1 MMVQLMQRH
10 PQFSSSLLHFGRLGI
25 FISIAW
31 IGGMGSGLAQ
41 TGPASS
47 LDPANIPK
55 SDIVQFL
62 GKTIA
67 WYRDTAVE
75 QQIVIEPN
83 DVTFVDDNRR
93 TANQIVHLAFDFARQ
108 EAQVEAKRPKA
119 GLAQDQ
125 GSNLSQY
132 QSLVKAEQ
140 KADQEVEQLQGEL
153 QTLKQKTGT
162 APPRKRA
169 DLESQIAETQSE
181 LALQQA
187 RKDALHGMVEFVS
200 GTSANG
206 MGATGLRAQ
215 IEELARSV
223 PSALSDAPGSS
234 SQEQAAAQASDA
246 KIFAAAN
253 KETSSGIWALLGS
266 LFKLSEKK
274 RTLEHEIQETG
285 ALSQASK
292 EVRTPLVANLRSLI
306 QSGDQLAKAADTADS
321 AALAQQKQQ
330 LDSLTSQ
337 FKQTSASMLPLS
349 KQGVLLDLYKRSLL
363 NWQDAIK
370 AESRQ
375 ELRTLLTKLGGL
387 ALLIAAVFAI
397 GEVWRRAIYRY
408 IQETR
413 RRYQFLLLRRIVL
426 WIGIAI
432 VVAFT
437 FASELGS
444 VVTFAGLITAGVAVA
459 LQNVIVSIVG
469 YFFLI
474 GKFGIRVGDRVQVSG
489 VTGEV
494 VDIGLVRF
502 HLMELGSGAADL
514 QPTGRV
520 VAFSNSIVFQPSSG
534 LFKQIPGTSFL
545 WHEVTLTFAP
555 EMDYHLI
562 QQRITAASGTAFKDY
577 SDNMERQR
585 KQMEYSLSSIS
596 AAELKP
602 QVRLHF
608 TASGVE
614 ATVRFP
620 VELHKGGEADE
631 RVMRELLNAV
641 DQEPRLRLIG
651 SAMATVSTQP
661 S

>member
-1 MMVQLMQRH
+1 MMLQPMQR
-10 PQFSSSLLHFGRLGI
+10 PSQFSSSLLHSGRLGI
-25 FISIAW
+25 FAFIVCIA
-31 IGGMGSGLAQ
+31 GMGFAVAQ
-41 TGPASS
+41 TGPARPPDS
-47 LDPANIPK
+47 ANAPK
-55 SDIVQFL
+55 PGDIIQFL
-62 GKTIA
+62 DKTIA

-75 QQIVIEPN
+75 QQIMIEPN

-108 EAQVEAKRPKA
+108 EAQLEAKRPKA
-119 GLAQDQ
+119 GLGQDQ

-132 QSLVKAEQ
+132 QSLVQAEQ

-153 QTLKQKTGT
+153 QTLKQKIAA

-169 DLESQIAETQSE
+169 DFGSLTAETQSE
-181 LALQQA
+181 LELQQA

-223 PSALSDAPGSS
+223 PSALSDATANGT
-234 SQEQAAAQASDA
+234 QEQAVQASES
-246 KIFAAAN
+246 KVFAAAN
-253 KETSSGIWALLGS
+253 KPTPSGIWALFGG

-274 RTLEHEIQETG
+274 RTLAHEIQGTDD
-285 ALSQASK
+285 LSQASK
-292 EVRTPLVANLRSLI
+292 EMRTPLVANLRSLI
-306 QSGDQLAKAADTADS
+306 QTGDQLAKAADSSGS

-330 LDSLTSQ
+330 LDSLTTQ

-370 AESRQ
+370 AEFRQ
-375 ELRTLLTKLGGL
+375 ELRTLLTKLSGL
-387 ALLIAAVFAI
+387 ALLIAALFAM

-408 IQETR
+408 VQETR

-426 WIGIAI
+426 WVGIAI
-432 VVAFT
+432 LIAFT

-459 LQNVIVSIVG
+459 LQNVIVSMVG

-555 EMDYHLI
+555 DMDYHLI
-562 QQRITAASGTAFKDY
+562 QQRITGAVEAAFKDY

-620 VELHKGGEADE
+620 VELLKGGEADE
-631 RVMRELLNAV
+631 RVMRELLSAV
-641 DQEPRLRLIG
+641 DQEPKLRLIG
-651 SAMATVSTQP
+651 SAAATLSTQP